1 MKSKE
6 RHRKDVAVDITQLR
20 YFMEV
25 ARSEHVT
32 NSAKKLHIAQPAL
45 TQSMHRLE
53 DELGVELFERVG
65 RNIRLTPAGSYLR
78 DRVAPALES
87 LNALAD
93 DVRAFADDQRR
104 VVRVGIFS
112 ASNVAVDGIA
122 AYTAA
127 HDNATFHITQD
138 PLERGCDITITTTS
152 LALQQKS
159 AKRNG
164 TSRRGYSANRRD
176 NASFGGNASLGGSVS
191 FIGNNASRK
200 GHDANLEDGNM
211 SPRGNASLESYGANT
226 GDNANRRSYDAS
238 PGGNDVNHRS
248 CDANFGSDASHRG
261 YTTSL
266 GNNNANLDEASFA
279 EYALFSE
286 RIGIAVPSTSPIPD
300 HVALASLADE
310 RFICLAGSRQFRAI
324 CDALC
329 ARRAFVPHV
338 AFESDSPAVVK
349 KIIGLGLGVGF
360 WPTCSWESLDEGN
373 ARLALLAEPEFERS
387 VIIARAAHV
396 ESESEAACF
405 YRFLVNYV
413 GKRWEQRTRKTS

>member
-1 MKSKE
+1 M
-6 RHRKDVAVDITQLR
+6 DITQLR
-20 YFMEV
+20 YFVEV

-87 LNALAD
+87 LDALAD

-122 AYTAA
+122 AYTAV
-127 HDNATFHITQD
+127 HDTATFHITQD

-152 LALQQKS
+152 LALQQES
-159 AKRNG
+159 DKRSNAG
-164 TSRRGYSANRRD
+164 RRGYSVNRGD
-176 NASFGGNASLGGSVS
+176 NASFGSDASLGGSVS
-191 FIGNNASRK
+191 FGYDNTNRRGYNAGFES
-200 GHDANLEDGNM
+200 DNV
-211 SPRGNASLESYGANT
+211 SPGGNASFGA
-226 GDNANRRSYDAS
+226 NANRRSSTNFGDSSAS
-238 PGGNDVNHRS
+238 FLGDSTNRRGS
-248 CDANFGSDASHRG
+248 ASFGSDANHRG

-266 GNNNANLDEASFA
+266 GNNNANLDETSFA

-286 RIGIAVPSTSPIPD
+286 RIGIAVPSTSPIPN
-300 HVALASLADE
+300 HVALESLADE

-360 WPTCSWESLDEGN
+360 WPTCSWESLDEGS

-405 YRFLVNYV
+405 FRFLVDYV

>member
-1 MKSKE
+1 M
-6 RHRKDVAVDITQLR
+6 DITQLR

-87 LNALAD
+87 LNTLAD
-93 DVRAFADDQRR
+93 DVRSFADDQRR

-127 HDNATFHITQD
+127 HDDATFHITQD

-152 LALQQKS
+152 LALQQES
-159 AKRNG
+159 DKRSNAD
-164 TSRRGYSANRRD
+164 RRGDSANRK
-176 NASFGGNASLGGSVS
+176 GN
-191 FIGNNASRK
+191 
-200 GHDANLEDGNM
+200 
-211 SPRGNASLESYGANT
+211 
-226 GDNANRRSYDAS
+226 
-238 PGGNDVNHRS
+238 
-248 CDANFGSDASHRG
+248 ANFGNS
-261 YTTSL
+261 
-266 GNNNANLDEASFA
+266 NAGIDEASFA

-405 YRFLVNYV
+405 YHFLVNYV